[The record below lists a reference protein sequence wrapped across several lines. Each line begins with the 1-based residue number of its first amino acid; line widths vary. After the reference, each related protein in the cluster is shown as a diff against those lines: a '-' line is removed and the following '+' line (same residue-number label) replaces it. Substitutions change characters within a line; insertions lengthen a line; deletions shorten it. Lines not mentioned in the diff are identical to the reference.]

1 MIKIGSYCNC
11 IDTTGV
17 SYVKIFKS
25 NVPCYN
31 KRVKLGDTVLV
42 VVRAVNTKTK
52 FLKDERV
59 KFKFRRGSIHKAV
72 VVHTI
77 EKYKRAN
84 RSYIWFPK
92 NAVVL
97 VNRARIPFCR
107 RLRLGI
113 PREVANKY
121 RIMGSMSP
129 RIY

>member
-1 MIKIGSYCNC
+1 MIRIGSYVNC

-17 SYVKIFKS
+17 HMVKIFKS

-31 KRVKLGDTVLV
+31 KQVHLGETVLV
-42 VVRAVNTKTK
+42 VVRAVNPRVR
-52 FLKDERV
+52 FLKDERI
-59 KFKFRRGSIHKAV
+59 KFKFRRGSIHRAV

-97 VNRARIPFCR
+97 VNRARNPFSK

-113 PREVANKY
+113 PREIANKY
-121 RIMGSMSP
+121 STIGSIAP